1 MDIGKWK
8 VTELKNA
15 LIARGLSIKGF
26 KSTLIERLQAA
37 ISESDDNMIK
47 LIVIVMKQFT
57 MRALRKRVINVP
69 ILLEQ
74 LLNLTLTES
83 ENILQVKCYLVSFVT
98 TN

>member
-1 MDIGKWK
+1 
-8 VTELKNA
+8 
-15 LIARGLSIKGF
+15 
-26 KSTLIERLQAA
+26 
-37 ISESDDNMIK
+37 MIK

>member
-1 MDIGKWK
+1 
-8 VTELKNA
+8 
-15 LIARGLSIKGF
+15 
-26 KSTLIERLQAA
+26 
-37 ISESDDNMIK
+37 MIK

-83 ENILQVKCYLVSFVT
+83 ENILQVKCFLVSFVT
-98 TN
+98 TNERRRKTC